1 MQSTLHLKSSFL
13 LARSSSVSR
22 NCSDLRTPN
31 SRCSQSSH
39 SRNTF
44 QSRSGRK
51 DFLPVEPQ
59 GGLSFLFLLSA
70 PGSLKITPLACLAT
84 PDPFRT
90 HGRPSERRLLPD
102 TLRADQWQEYRLRM
116 RRCWCR
122 GTP

>member
-1 MQSTLHLKSSFL
+1 MQATLHLKSSSL

-51 DFLPVEPQ
+51 DFLPVEPP
-59 GGLSFLFLLSA
+59 GGLSLLFLLSSPTA
-70 PGSLKITPLACLAT
+70 SFRGSLCFASRSAKK
-84 PDPFRT
+84 
-90 HGRPSERRLLPD
+90 
-102 TLRADQWQEYRLRM
+102 Y
-116 RRCWCR
+116 
-122 GTP
+122 GTPYFSARKRTSKYSRSCSQSLADLLRL